1 MALSQTLMIRK
12 IDPRY
17 IAEVASIFERTDRET
32 SLPQRI
38 GVRRRDLFEFQDSC
52 LHLVQCDQ
60 DFIKRVQEERNDP
73 DWRELDQA
81 LRKYLFPSDPAKPG
95 MELLRPF
102 YTWINE

>member
-1 MALSQTLMIRK
+1 
-12 IDPRY
+12 
-17 IAEVASIFERTDRET
+17 
-32 SLPQRI
+32 
-38 GVRRRDLFEFQDSC
+38 
-52 LHLVQCDQ
+52 VQCDQ

-81 LRKYLFPSDPAKPG
+81 LRTYLFPSDPGKPG